1 MRSDPESRL
10 VRPYG
15 DQALV
20 DLVVPEDERQEL
32 KDYANRLPS
41 FQLHERAI
49 CDLEMLATG
58 GFSPVRS
65 FMGERDYRRVLDEMR
80 LHDGTLF
87 PIPITLPL
95 TPQPNLRLGQDIT
108 LRDAMNNILAVLS
121 VREIYAWDL
130 HEVAAKVVGS
140 TDPRHPLTSEM
151 NRWGPVNVAGHL
163 RVLQLPAH
171 YDFTDYRLT
180 PAQVRQRL
188 AGSGHANVLAF
199 QTRNPLHRVH
209 EEITKRAM
217 QKIDGSFLLHPVV
230 GMTRPGDVDHF
241 TRVRTYIALLE
252 RYYPQD
258 SVHLSLLP
266 LAMRMA
272 GPREALWHMII
283 RRNFGVNH
291 LIVGRDHAGPGR
303 DSAGQPF
310 YGPFDAQELAEQHS
324 DEIGVKVVPFD
335 NLVYLVDEDRYEEE
349 SNVIGTPKTM
359 SISGTTVREDYLGK
373 GRLLPEWY
381 TRREVAEILKDS
393 YPARHLQGICIWFT
407 GLSGSG
413 KSTTANILIPLLMQE
428 GRKVTMLDGDV
439 VRTHLSRGLGF
450 SKEDRDLNVRRIG
463 FVSAEI
469 VSHGGIV
476 VASAVSPFRATRND
490 VRNMVGP
497 ENYIEVFVDT
507 PLEVCEAR
515 DTKGMY
521 KRARLGEIKNFTGID
536 DPYEPPLHA
545 EIVLDT
551 VNHTPVANAQCIIA
565 YLQGRGFL
573 RPPSL

>member
-49 CDLEMLATG
+49 CDLELLATG

-180 PAQVRQRL
+180 PAQVRQCL
-188 AGSGHANVLAF
+188 TGSGHANVLAF

-291 LIVGRDHAGPGR
+291 LIVGRDHAGPGL

-565 YLQGRGFL
+565 YLRGRGFL
-573 RPPSL
+573 RPPAL